1 MQWKQNH
8 GVTSMTLTEDVVL
21 APGDFVLPMVDS
33 PDAVHGVASGSTL
46 PEGLSIHVAEDG
58 TQSVIGATSLIGAHA
73 VTWGAV
79 IPGTEEQEAQ
89 ELVTTLTISVM
100 AARLPA
106 ADPPPA
112 ATLVAA
118 AEEQTRKPFRSVY
131 EASEQAFQDDLAKV
145 HTLEEEIAEVDA
157 DLAAIGSRR
166 ETLLAKLDQEE
177 AALASQRETKAAA
190 LKAQAAKTLDTLD
203 TLQSVQSQF
212 RSKYTPLAGRS

>member
-21 APGDFVLPMVDS
+21 APGDFVLPMADS
-33 PDAVHGVASGSTL
+33 PEAVHSLASGAVF

-58 TQSVIGATSLIGAHA
+58 TQSLVGSTGMIGEHTVGWEAM
-73 VTWGAV
+73 

-89 ELVTTLTISVM
+89 SILATLTISVV

-106 ADPPPA
+106 ADPPA

-145 HTLEEEIAEVDA
+145 HTLEEEIAEMDA
-157 DLAAIGSRR
+157 DLAAIGTRR
-166 ETLLAKLDQEE
+166 EALLAKLDQEE
-177 AALASQRETKAAA
+177 ATLTSQRETKSAA

-203 TLQSVQSQF
+203 ALQSVQSQF